1 MSSETD
7 QKVKEMAQL
16 SLLLNRINPIQEKNL
31 KIYPLIF
38 FDGIKSAKVDYDF
51 SNPNTVDCNK
61 DEKNLEVSYKFKD
74 LDRPN
79 FRVSYHLDIDESV
92 DNSPL
97 DKRFKAIEGA
107 VRDLFWKET
116 KVEVYFNTKLVY
128 ESNHV

>member
-1 MSSETD
+1 M
-7 QKVKEMAQL
+7 
-16 SLLLNRINPIQEKNL
+16 
-31 KIYPLIF
+31 
-38 FDGIKSAKVDYDF
+38 
-51 SNPNTVDCNK
+51 DCNK